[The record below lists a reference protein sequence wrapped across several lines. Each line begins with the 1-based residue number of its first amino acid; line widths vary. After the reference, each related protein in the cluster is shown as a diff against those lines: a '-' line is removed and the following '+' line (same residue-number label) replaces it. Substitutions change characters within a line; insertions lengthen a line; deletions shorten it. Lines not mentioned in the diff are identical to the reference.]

1 MIERL
6 VDALDEYG
14 VRREAWTL
22 IRTVKAQI
30 IQASAE
36 DFLSSAGVAAE
47 SVMIFR
53 VRFREEITPA
63 DGPPPTQKGRT
74 STARRSK
81 LSAGVA
87 VSRSGLTLSRVSD
100 CEGPQTRA

>member
-1 MIERL
+1 VTIERL
-6 VDALDEYG
+6 VDALNEYG

-36 DFLSSAGVAAE
+36 DFLSSAGVPAV

-53 VRFREEITPA
+53 VRFVDGITPA
-63 DGPPPTQKGRT
+63 DHRIIFNRHEHDVKEIKEIGRRRGLEIRAT
-74 STARRSK
+74 SRK
-81 LSAGVA
+81 L
-87 VSRSGLTLSRVSD
+87 
-100 CEGPQTRA
+100 EP